1 MARKLRYKD
10 AEGDMAKA
18 ELQKIEMYAAK
29 LNDMIHPDD
38 ELEAWVQ
45 SKLSRVATDLGDVK
59 HYLDYEIKKMKKGGE
74 TDDLKYFSVGFKYEK
89 EGEHKDMVRMVKIH
103 AHNKDEAEKIA
114 TKKFKAYYDD
124 FEIVE
129 VEEKQFRYGGEVTA
143 LEVLEA
149 RNIIGDE
156 SWKKM
161 SRQER
166 LQVTEYLVNK
176 GWIEEEE
183 DELMGMHP
191 EMDVIEAS
199 SMQYKKGGKVNY
211 DDLEMDE
218 TKYEREGI
226 EHEMLEFEYRERNGF
241 VPNWFIQMPL
251 KYKRIIIKSRK

>member
-10 AEGDMAKA
+10 QEGDMAKA

-59 HYLDYEIKKMKKGGE
+59 HYLDYEIKKMSKGGVTE
-74 TDDLKYFSVGFKYEK
+74 DMKLYSVGFSYEK
-89 EGEHKDMVRMVKIH
+89 EGEDKDMVRIVKIH
-103 AHNKDEAEKIA
+103 AHTKEEAEEIA
-114 TKKFKAYYDD
+114 TKKYEPYFDD
-124 FEIVE
+124 FEIVDI
-129 VEEKQFRYGGEVTA
+129 EEKQFRYGGEVTA
-143 LEVLEA
+143 LEILEA
-149 RNIIGDE
+149 RNIIGED

-161 SRQER
+161 TRQER

-191 EMDVIEAS
+191 EMDMIEAS
-199 SMQYKKGGKVNY
+199 AMQYKKGGRS
-211 DDLEMDE
+211 EDE
-218 TKYEREGI
+218 LDEYKYEREGI
-226 EHEMLEFEYRERNGF
+226 EHEMLEFEYRQRNGS
-241 VPNWFIQMPL
+241 VPNWFKQMPL
-251 KYKRIIIKSRK
+251 KYKRIIIKSKK

>member
-45 SKLSRVATDLGDVK
+45 SKLSRVASDMGDVK

-74 TDDLKYFSVGFKYEK
+74 ADDLKYYNVTFQFEEEK
-89 EGEHKDMVRMVKIH
+89 SKSVKIH
-103 AHNKDEAEKIA
+103 AHSKKEAEEIA
-114 TKKFKAYYDD
+114 FAKYHPFNDD
-124 FEIVE
+124 FEILS
-129 VEEKQFRYGGEVTA
+129 VEEKQYRYGGEVTA
-143 LEVLEA
+143 MEVLEA
-149 RNIIGDE
+149 RNIIGED

-176 GWIEEEE
+176 GWIDEEE

-191 EMDVIEAS
+191 ELDMVEAS
-199 SMQYKKGGKVNY
+199 AMQYKKGGMT
-211 DDLEMDE
+211 EDE
-218 TKYEREGI
+218 IDEYKYEREGL
-226 EHEMLEFEYRERNGF
+226 EHEILEFEYKQRNGT
-241 VPNWFIQMPL
+241 VPNWFREMPL